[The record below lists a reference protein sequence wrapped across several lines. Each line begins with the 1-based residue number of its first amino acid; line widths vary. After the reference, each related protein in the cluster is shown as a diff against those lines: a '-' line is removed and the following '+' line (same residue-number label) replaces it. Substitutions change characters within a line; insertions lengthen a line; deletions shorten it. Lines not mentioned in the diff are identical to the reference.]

1 VAFFA
6 LLFRWL
12 YIAARARDNFGT
24 CLAVGVVAMFAA
36 HIFENIGMTMGIMPV
51 TGIPLPFISYGG
63 SNYITNMASL
73 GLVMNVVMRSRQK
86 QLGGQA
92 HYSGTL

>member
-1 VAFFA
+1 MI
-6 LLFRWL
+6 L
-12 YIAARARDNFGT
+12 
-24 CLAVGVVAMFAA
+24 
-36 HIFENIGMTMGIMPV
+36 GILPV